1 MAGDFHEVATM
12 AELPLGAARRI
23 EIQGLTIA
31 LVHCEAGVFA
41 VDDGCTHAEAS
52 LCDGLLDG
60 CELECPLHA
69 ARFDVRTGKVTA
81 PPAFEDLQTYP
92 VRVRDDGAVEIF
104 F

>member
-1 MAGDFHEVATM
+1 VADFRKIASL
-12 AELPLGAARRI
+12 AELPLGSTRRI
-23 EIQGLTIA
+23 EIEGLVIA
-31 LVHCEAGVFA
+31 LVRCEEGVFA
-41 VDDGCTHAEAS
+41 VDDLCTHAEAS

-69 ARFDVRTGKVTA
+69 ARFDVRNGKVTA

-92 VRVRDDGAVEIF
+92 VRVREDGAVEIF